1 MLIIHGFFLF
11 IIASLGPRLYI
22 YVHQIF
28 FFPFELFSSIF
39 SYTLFLF
46 GLSLKKKIVHATCSI
61 LLYIV
66 WIKSYDSAIRGFAQI
81 LLLISFL
88 WQIINLGVGGKTPGW
103 QLGVEQTTGSLWSR
117 KWGRGRWGT
126 SGRKI
131 SPRT

>member
-11 IIASLGPRLYI
+11 TIASLGPRLYI
-22 YVHQIF
+22 YVHQMFF

-39 SYTLFLF
+39 SYTLLLF

-88 WQIINLGVGGKTPGW
+88 W
-103 QLGVEQTTGSLWSR
+103 
-117 KWGRGRWGT
+117 
-126 SGRKI
+126 
-131 SPRT
+131 